1 MISRVERVMTARV
14 VAVSS
19 STAVADARAVAS
31 ANRCRHLLVVD
42 AGSLVGVTC
51 VCELQR
57 STALERVGARKREP
71 ITIRPGDSPA
81 DAAAVMRSFRIGCLP
96 VLRGGRVIGVVS
108 RGDLVRAGIDPDLA
122 GRATCASCGYAHN
135 LREDPYAPGVS
146 FCLFCSE
153 RSMPPDED
161 EDLGGG
167 G

>member
-1 MISRVERVMTARV
+1 MISRVERVMTPRV

-57 STALERVGARKREP
+57 STALERVGARMREP

-81 DAAAVMRSFRIGCLP
+81 DAAAIMRNFRIGCLP

-108 RGDLVRAGIDPDLA
+108 RGDLVRVGTLRPVSDEGREGEQEGGDETGHRGPRLGRSGRAPPVGDPDSTPR
-122 GRATCASCGYAHN
+122 G
-135 LREDPYAPGVS
+135 
-146 FCLFCSE
+146 
-153 RSMPPDED
+153 
-161 EDLGGG
+161 
-167 G
+167 